1 MIRVAV
7 TGAGGR
13 MASKIIKTIIKEEDM
28 EIVAAIGSSNTS
40 LEGKDIGDVIG
51 IGRINIPITNAQ
63 KLVEVLK
70 KQKPDILVDFTI
82 ADAAV
87 DIIKISAQCNVNVV
101 IGTTGFSDEQ
111 TDEIKKSI
119 QESKIKDLISPNMAI
134 GVNVFFKIIEDVTKI
149 LN

>member
-119 QESKIKDLISPNMAI
+119 QESKIKAVISPNMAI